1 MEFTTETVKEL
12 GAVGAII
19 FGALWAGRFI
29 LTRMAGVLD
38 KVLEMMMKHEERSV
52 AEHKAM
58 IEGVR
63 ELTNRPCM
71 HEAAQGGGD

>member
-1 MEFTTETVKEL
+1 MEWTTETVKEL

-19 FGALWAGRFI
+19 VGALWAGKFI

-38 KVLEMMMKHEERSV
+38 KMLEMMVKHGERST

-58 IEGVR
+58 VDGVKV
-63 ELTNRPCM
+63 LTERPCLY
-71 HEAAQGGGD
+71 EARQGGGD